1 MDFNTID
8 GIPTL
13 NLDMIQTV
21 ALASLILFLGY
32 FLIRKWKVLDRFA
45 IPAPVVGGL
54 TFATFAFISRQTG
67 LFAFQLDTTLLSPFL
82 IAFFTSIGLGA
93 SFSLLKVGNRQIII
107 FWVLASFLA
116 ILQNVVGVFMAMLMG
131 INPLL
136 GLIAGSVTM
145 TGGHGTG
152 FAFGPIFESLGMK
165 GATTCCMASA
175 TFGLIAGG
183 LIGGPVGIYLINN
196 KMLEKHENK
205 TPLEKRVTVETMDKM
220 ATKKEEVAGQ
230 SAYQFLKYMTIILLC
245 MWLGS
250 IVSKGFESRGIT
262 LPAYIGAMLVAAA
275 LRNLFDYSKILKI
288 SQNYVELLGS
298 IALSLFLSM
307 ALMNMKLWELLDL
320 AAPMLIILFIQVIL
334 MALYAIFIT
343 FQFMGKDYDAAVM
356 ASGHCGFGLGATPTA
371 IANMGAL
378 VEKFGPATRA
388 FLVIPIVGAFFVD
401 FSNAILI
408 TFFTNVLK

>member
-1 MDFNTID
+1 MDFDIID
-8 GIPTL
+8 GILTL
-13 NLDMIQTV
+13 SLDMIETV
-21 ALASLILFLGY
+21 ALASLVLFLGY
-32 FLIRKWKVLDRFA
+32 FLIRKWKVLYRFA

-54 TFATFAFISRQTG
+54 TFATFTFIFRQTG
-67 LFAFQLDTTLLSPFL
+67 LFAFQLDTILLSPFL

-93 SFSLLKVGNRQIII
+93 SFSLLKVGGRQIIF

-116 ILQNVVGVFMAMLMG
+116 IFQNVVGVFMAMLMG
-131 INPLL
+131 VNPLL

-152 FAFGPIFESLGMK
+152 LAFGPVFEILGMK

-183 LIGGPVGIYLINN
+183 LIGGPVGIYLINK
-196 KMLEKHENK
+196 KMLENHENK
-205 TPLEKRVTVETMDKM
+205 IPLNKGVTAESTDKM
-220 ATKKEEVAGQ
+220 ATEKEEVGL

-250 IVSKGFESRGIT
+250 IVSQGFESRGIT
-262 LPAYIGAMLVAAA
+262 LPAYIGAMLIAAA
-275 LRNLFDYSKILKI
+275 LRNLFDYSKTLKI
-288 SQNYVELLGS
+288 SQSYVELFGS

-307 ALMNMKLWELLDL
+307 ALMNLKLWELLDL
-320 AAPMLIILFIQVIL
+320 AAPMLIILFIQVTL

-343 FQFMGKDYDAAVM
+343 FRFMGRDYDAAVM

-371 IANMGAL
+371 IANMRAL
-378 VEKFGPATRA
+378 VEKFGPASRA

-401 FSNAILI
+401 FSNAIII